1 MIFEN
6 LSTGNYTLSIRDSS
20 LCETEY
26 VLTVPSNK
34 TDFTL
39 YIPNTFTPNNDKVND
54 IWLIKGT
61 CLDKMNCLI
70 YNRWGEKIRE
80 LRDINEGW
88 DGTYKGVSVPDG
100 VYIYLIEVSTKEGTI
115 NKAGHITVF
124 R

>member
-1 MIFEN
+1 
-6 LSTGNYTLSIRDSS
+6 
-20 LCETEY
+20 
-26 VLTVPSNK
+26 
-34 TDFTL
+34 
-39 YIPNTFTPNNDKVND
+39 
-54 IWLIKGT
+54 
-61 CLDKMNCLI
+61 MNCLI